1 MKQNFFK
8 VLWRI
13 FFNKLS
19 ITRIKDLTNKL
30 SGLKE
35 EAELG

>member
-1 MKQNFFK
+1 MKQKLFK
-8 VLWRI
+8 SSLED